1 MHFTVYTFNDGYPLY
16 LFLTGLRSYLGSPE
30 WSGLVFLMVSGLT
43 LAGILMVRQISPLGY
58 FKAYAGPLLLYALF
72 FGQTAQI
79 RIQDEWAHEAYTID
93 NMPVGVVI
101 PLSVCSTVEKVVLD
115 MVETHIMPPDMTSF
129 SDFDFFMEAA
139 ALGETLNGKAIS
151 HFEALS
157 SVGRYFDDCV
167 LKGIATGFVNERA
180 YYRSGD
186 LLTDSYMPWGV
197 YFTELVNRDG
207 TREVMTCKAAYNR
220 LWGTVKDE
228 AQSVGPAGMADYL
241 SSLFGGRHKNVVD
254 TIMAMDSLAST
265 LFPGH
270 QSTSEALFQQA
281 FMMNGLQSSLAR
293 SNPQM
298 LSAIS
303 QAEVSQATGIA
314 AASSV
319 YIKKAPK
326 LRAMMKLVIVGML
339 PLIAAFFLAQSGQPF
354 LHWCAA
360 LLSVSLWLPIMAII
374 KATYVASAINE
385 LQGMVLATGGVTL
398 PNKLRLMAWITD
410 TSTVAGTLAFT
421 IPTFAAMM
429 LQMMVPRLAMAVGGM
444 VLAAKGAEGFAQR
457 SGMQALQ
464 GAERSARE
472 LELDKVNGMFLEA
485 GDTHLARNERMN
497 QLVGGHDNVA
507 FGRNTGASPMQYNGT
522 RTTAIEG
529 QGYAIQ
535 GGLDAKTS
543 NSLQQAV
550 AKQQATLHSAHA
562 SAAYNYAMGQGTS
575 RGKSEYDRWEQGMD
589 DSQQNQYSDVKQTI
603 SGITERVAKSH
614 GFEGEEV
621 AQAQR
626 VLSAGTYAGVDFS
639 SDKQALGAVFEAFT
653 GAKAGMGAR
662 GQFNAAI
669 QTGEAERAKVA
680 VQEIADALKDNKEVS
695 SYTQAR
701 ALAFS
706 DAHRMGTGEEW
717 SQSASRHEGFQ
728 SAMQRTDSAWQS
740 LSATKTRVA
749 ETQAAFSASAG
760 RNINTGTLLAVT
772 SRADL
777 ELIAMTPGMERLH
790 GELHRGVHDIDSL
803 RIAANADTTN
813 LMRRAEK
820 GDTEAHGAVMNVLGV
835 LAGSN
840 QYNAQDARLAMS
852 ILDQRAQTS
861 GDLGMTDNTRPG
873 RSITPKGPIAG
884 NTPHDYD
891 VEDMA
896 NPMSTPDQ
904 RARTADGSMNIPSG
918 QKTNHPLTQPHA
930 QDTHTVVRPQKQR
943 DDSAGGFGMAGST
956 GKTARLMDDVS
967 HEATLYRNGYA
978 SGVDAGQRRLD
989 DNVDTGRLDTGF
1001 KPNEALT
1008 SKDTFGAETARLA
1021 AGGASDR
1028 AALDR
1033 AAEEVQRDLRA
1044 QGIQVVDDVSH
1055 LDVNKGTF
1063 ENTRAVLTGEAADI
1077 LLDPLGQ
1084 DKAKALEEALSSLDK
1099 K

>member
-1 MHFTVYTFNDGYPLY
+1 MHFQVYCFNDGYPLY
-16 LFLTGLRSYLGSPE
+16 LFLSGLRSYFASPE

-72 FGQTAQI
+72 FSQTAQI

-93 NMPVGVVI
+93 NMPVGVAI
-101 PLSVCSTVEKVVLD
+101 PLSVCSTLEKVVLD

-139 ALGETLNGKAIS
+139 ALGEVLNGKAIS
-151 HFEALS
+151 QFEAVS

-167 LKGIATGFVNERA
+167 LKGIATGFVNESA

-207 TREVMTCKAAYNR
+207 TRDVMTCKAAYNR

-228 AQSVGPAGMADYL
+228 AQNMGPEGMADYL
-241 SSLFGGRHKNVVD
+241 SNLFGGRHKNVAD

-385 LQGMVLATGGVTL
+385 LQGMILSTGGVTL

-497 QLVGGHDNVA
+497 QLVGVHDNVA
-507 FGRNTGASPMQYNGT
+507 FGRNTGASPMQYSGT

-550 AKQQATLHSAHA
+550 AKQQAVLHSAHA
-562 SAAYNYAMGQGTS
+562 SAAYNFAMGEGTS
-575 RGKSEYDRWEQGMD
+575 RGSSQFERWEQGMD
-589 DSQQNQYSDVKQTI
+589 ESRQNQYSDVKQTI

-614 GFEGEEV
+614 GFEGEQV

-626 VLSAGTYAGVDFS
+626 VLSAGAYAGVDFS

-653 GAKAGMGAR
+653 GSKVGMGAR

-669 QTGEAERAKVA
+669 QTGESERAKVA
-680 VQEIADALKDNKEVS
+680 VQEIADALNDNKEVS

-701 ALAFS
+701 SLAIS
-706 DAHRMGTGEEW
+706 DAHRTGTGEEW
-717 SQSASRHEGFQ
+717 SQSATKHEGFQ

-740 LSATKTRVA
+740 LSATQTRMA

-760 RNINTGTLLAVT
+760 KTINTGSLLAVT
-772 SRADL
+772 TRADL
-777 ELIAMTPGMERLH
+777 ELMAMTPGMNRLH
-790 GELHRGVHDIDSL
+790 GELHRGVNDIDNL
-803 RIAANADTTN
+803 RIAANADVTG
-813 LMRRAEK
+813 LMRSSEK
-820 GDTEAHGAVMNVLGV
+820 GDTQAQSAVMNVLGV
-835 LAGSN
+835 VANSN

-852 ILDQRAQTS
+852 ILEQRTQTA
-861 GDLGMTDNTRPG
+861 GELGMTNNEPPRHTTSVNG
-873 RSITPKGPIAG
+873 GAG
-884 NTPHDYD
+884 
-891 VEDMA
+891 
-896 NPMSTPDQ
+896 
-904 RARTADGSMNIPSG
+904 
-918 QKTNHPLTQPHA
+918 
-930 QDTHTVVRPQKQR
+930 
-943 DDSAGGFGMAGST
+943 AGSALP
-956 GKTARLMDDVS
+956 GKTGSLINGVA

-989 DNVDTGRLDTGF
+989 ENVDTGRLDTDF
-1001 KPNEALT
+1001 SPNESLK

-1021 AGGASDR
+1021 AGSASDR

-1033 AAEEVQRDLRA
+1033 AAKEVQRDLRD
-1044 QGIQVVDDVSH
+1044 QGVQVVDDVSH
-1055 LDVNKGTF
+1055 LDVNKGTL
-1063 ENTRAVLTGEAADI
+1063 ENTRSVLTGEAADI
-1077 LLDPLGQ
+1077 ILNPLGQ
-1084 DKAKALEEALSSLDK
+1084 DKTKALGDARSSLEK
-1099 K
+1099 R